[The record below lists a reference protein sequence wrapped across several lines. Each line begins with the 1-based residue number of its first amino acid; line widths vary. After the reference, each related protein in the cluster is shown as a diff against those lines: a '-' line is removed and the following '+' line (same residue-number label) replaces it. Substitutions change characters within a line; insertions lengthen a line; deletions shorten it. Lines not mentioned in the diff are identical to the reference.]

1 MRNKMKITIKDV
13 PIELFDANIELLNGG
28 QPKKELLDKL
38 IKGYEIVRQ
47 EYEIKIKK
55 QEADKASRPDESQRI
70 TSANP
75 ASVEHKKEG
84 KNETLR

>member
-1 MRNKMKITIKDV
+1 MKIK
-13 PIELFDANIELLNGG
+13 
-28 QPKKELLDKL
+28 Q
-38 IKGYEIVRQ
+38 
-47 EYEIKIKK
+47 

-75 ASVEHKKEG
+75 TSVEHKKEG

>member
-1 MRNKMKITIKDV
+1 MKITIKDV
-13 PIELFDANIELLNGG
+13 PIELFDANMELLNGG

-47 EYEIKIKK
+47 EYEMKIKK

>member
-1 MRNKMKITIKDV
+1 MKITIKDV
-13 PIELFDANIELLNGG
+13 PIELFDANMELLNGG
-28 QPKKELLDKL
+28 QPKKVLLDKL

-47 EYEIKIKK
+47 EYEMKIKQ

>member
-1 MRNKMKITIKDV
+1 MKITIKDV
-13 PIELFDANIELLNGG
+13 PIELFDANMELLNGG

-47 EYEIKIKK
+47 EYETKIKQ

-70 TSANP
+70 ISANP